1 MLTIACSSSPGR
13 FCAVLDSGRLICTSG
28 WSFLKVVETTK
39 KMSKMIRISTSET
52 MIMRGARRFRTAKF
66 MCSDAPC
73 LSRYRRWNRYVYTG
87 RRFCPF
93 KFARRAAVIQF
104 INQLDDQRFH
114 LHRHH
119 FYLSRKIGEP
129 DQRRH
134 GDRKPENGGIQCFGN
149 AERDLT
155 SVRCAPAQSEMGKH
169 MHQSRNRADQTEQGS
184 DADDDFKHNEAL
196 FQPNHLV
203 ACTSLDRFDVFGTRR
218 TQILQ
223 RDASDPRQRRRIVMH
238 DS

>member
-1 MLTIACSSSPGR
+1 MLTIACSSSPGC
-13 FCAVLDSGRLICTSG
+13 FWAVLDSGRLIFTSG

-73 LSRYRRWNRYVYTG
+73 VSRYRRWNRYVYTG

-114 LHRHH
+114 LYRHH
-119 FYLSRKIGEP
+119 FYLSGKIGEP
-129 DQRRH
+129 NQRRYS
-134 GDRKPENGGIQCFGN
+134 DRRPENGGIQCFGDSESN
-149 AERDLT
+149 LT
-155 SVRCAPAQSEMGKH
+155 SVRCAAAQSEMGKY
-169 MHQSRNRADQTEQGS
+169 MHQSRHRADQTEQRS
-184 DADDDFKHNEAL
+184 DAYDDFKNNEAP

-203 ACTSLDRFDVFGTRR
+203 TRTRLDRFDVFGTRR
-218 TQILQ
+218 SQILQ
-223 RDASDPRQRRRIVMH
+223 GHTSNPRQ
-238 DS
+238 